1 MSVVELELQ
10 DAERLSQAEA
20 LLAGIPGAFDKAVR
34 SAMAR
39 AVSKMKSES
48 TKALRERYDISA
60 ARVRSNQDVRVE
72 YSFHEVAHFNGS
84 VVGQT
89 HLLDTSKWVHVRH
102 YKTGNWITVHP
113 SVSAKGHQLTATA
126 PLPFEHAFP
135 MQVGGHMGIFANAGG
150 KPQEI
155 MGSSVPS
162 MLGHETVSEKLEGPV
177 MDTFLD
183 RLEHEL
189 LLRLNGII

>member
-72 YSFHEVAHFNGS
+72 YSFHEGASVTVRFMGSKFRLAHFNGS

-102 YKTGNWITVHP
+102 YKTGNWITVQQQPRFP
-113 SVSAKGHQLTATA
+113 SSTLFPCRWAAIWA
-126 PLPFEHAFP
+126 SLPTPA
-135 MQVGGHMGIFANAGG
+135 ASR
-150 KPQEI
+150 KR
-155 MGSSVPS
+155 SWVPPS
-162 MLGHETVSEKLEGPV
+162 LPCWGMKLS
-177 MDTFLD
+177 
-183 RLEHEL
+183 RK
-189 LLRLNGII
+189 N